1 MWINQIN
8 GYFNLF
14 LGILAGMS
22 VIHLLVLFSVGDQKE
37 FLAFYGKVALNL
49 NVIFLV
55 FANFVV
61 ILGLTLSQI
70 YKQKSEEKIRMR
82 DQSRTE
88 IRRHYTMSLAL
99 FLVTMISWAILWI
112 LPHFVTQIHYM

>member
-22 VIHLLVLFSVGDQKE
+22 VIHLAVLLSVGDKME
-37 FLAFYGKVALNL
+37 FLVFYGRIALNL

-61 ILGLTLSQI
+61 IFGLTLSQI

-82 DQSRTE
+82 DQSRAE

-99 FLVTMISWAILWI
+99 FLVTLISWAVLWV
-112 LPHFVTQIHYM
+112 LPHFVT